1 MAIFKDYK
9 RSRQSVS
16 KPVRDRKL
24 SRAQS
29 ALPGRG
35 GLARIMAAFWNS
47 LGGLQEGLSTESAIK
62 QEAAIACLLL
72 PFTFFIAR
80 DLWTWVA
87 RGQPALRAVDRV
99 SQHRN
104 RTAVQSH
111 PSGPPRSDPHH
122 QGSRIGRGILRA
134 GARRIG
140 VDRSAAGEVRF
151 TNRGMGIKRR
161 SATIHSARGEPQ
173 RPHLPHA
180 TLGPFRLFASDPGWS
195 EAWWWLGIPL
205 FIAIFVIVS
214 YRVSQNARLTGQ
226 WRSPPPRGGRQCLS
240 PCGPKW

>member
-1 MAIFKDYK
+1 MSQK
-9 RSRQSVS
+9 RTAERRSESAE
-16 KPVRDRKL
+16 DGL

-87 RGQPALRAVDRV
+87 LVGSLLFVLSIEFLNTAIERLCNHIHPDRHEAIRITKDLASAGVFFALA
-99 SQHRN
+99 
-104 RTAVQSH
+104 
-111 PSGPPRSDPHH
+111 
-122 QGSRIGRGILRA
+122 L
-134 GARRIG
+134 
-140 VDRSAAGEVRF
+140 AALVWIAALLGEVRF

-214 YRVSQNARLTGQ
+214 YRVSQNARPTGQ